1 MRKRS
6 LTERWLGNSFFVTS
20 AITLVVVVAV
30 AFFIHSSYYDAAELA
45 LKSHAQSNSLTT
57 FFAQYINND
66 KEVFHEKAIE
76 YLDSFTDK
84 SRIEVWVIDQD
95 GKVVAT
101 CSGFD
106 ATEIPEYK
114 TAIETNSN
122 ALWSG
127 KSASGEKIMALTAPL
142 LSNTGY
148 SGAAVRYITSLAELD
163 QQFVQVILLLFLIYI
178 IINALVASSGLFF
191 IRSIVKPVEQVA
203 KSAKTVAAGN
213 YKTYIKVDSRYSDEV
228 SDLCHTFNEMIEAIG
243 EYDQMK
249 TDFMSTVSHELR
261 TPLTAIR
268 GWSETVSACP
278 EDEETVRY
286 AIDIILKETQN
297 LNMIVED
304 LLDFSRIDGGRMKL
318 KLERL
323 DGVAELTDAVSTYV
337 HKAENKNLKLIYEEN
352 DIVAPIFA
360 DALRIR
366 QVFANIIDN
375 AIKYTDEGTI
385 TVSGDVIDDEFVVSV
400 IDTGCGIAAD
410 ALPRIK
416 EKFYKANMNKKGS
429 GIGLAVSDEIVKMHD
444 GRLTVESEIDVGTTV
459 KVYIPLS
466 KQ

>member
-127 KSASGEKIMALTAPL
+127 KSASGEKIMSLTAPL

-268 GWSETVSACP
+268 GWSETVSASP
-278 EDEETVRY
+278 ED
-286 AIDIILKETQN
+286 
-297 LNMIVED
+297 
-304 LLDFSRIDGGRMKL
+304 
-318 KLERL
+318 
-323 DGVAELTDAVSTYV
+323 
-337 HKAENKNLKLIYEEN
+337 
-352 DIVAPIFA
+352 
-360 DALRIR
+360 
-366 QVFANIIDN
+366 
-375 AIKYTDEGTI
+375 
-385 TVSGDVIDDEFVVSV
+385 
-400 IDTGCGIAAD
+400 
-410 ALPRIK
+410 
-416 EKFYKANMNKKGS
+416 
-429 GIGLAVSDEIVKMHD
+429 
-444 GRLTVESEIDVGTTV
+444 
-459 KVYIPLS
+459 
-466 KQ
+466 